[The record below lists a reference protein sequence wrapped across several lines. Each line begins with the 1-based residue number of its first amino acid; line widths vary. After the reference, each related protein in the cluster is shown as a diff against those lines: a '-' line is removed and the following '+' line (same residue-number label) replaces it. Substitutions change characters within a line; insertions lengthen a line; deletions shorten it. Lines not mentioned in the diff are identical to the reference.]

1 MPMPE
6 WIAETLGHFGD
17 DSEARRWYSIRSRSL
32 VARSCEGFRKTVISP
47 KLGEIYGKY
56 GNLWEIYWKYM
67 GNILEIYW
75 KYMGSMLDIY
85 GKYMGNIYIYIHM
98 IIYIYTYVCVR
109 LHWEN
114 PPYWFQ
120 SQWGRYNLA
129 ICISEFAKPKSCI
142 KQPRTTMQTPNVEIS
157 KYIVNK
163 NEL

>member
-1 MPMPE
+1 MIPRR
-6 WIAETLGHFGD
+6 GGD
-17 DSEARRWYSIRSRSL
+17 IRSVPGLWWRDPARDFEKLSSHQSL
-32 VARSCEGFRKTVISP
+32 GKSMGNM
-47 KLGEIYGKY
+47 EIYGKY
-56 GNLWEIYWKYM
+56 IGNIWEIYWKYI
-67 GNILEIYW
+67 GNIWEVCW
-75 KYMGSMLDIY
+75 T
-85 GKYMGNIYIYIHM
+85 YMGNIWDIYTYTYIWL
-98 IIYIYTYVCVR
+98 YIYTYVCVR